1 MEPDF
6 FSALLARLS
15 AQFRGPMSSLYLAA
29 SRLAPAEERQQ
40 NPELDARAAA
50 LDQSYYQVLRLT
62 NNLAAFQSLHEPA
75 LLMNQDIA
83 ALVTEVFDQ
92 LEGYAHYR
100 SLTARLI
107 CPMEHY
113 VCAFSQEG
121 VQQVLWQLLSNAFKF
136 TPPGGTVLLE
146 LARAHGQVL
155 LSVAD
160 TGPGI
165 PPEERAGLFQRW
177 QPGRD
182 VLPPHG
188 AGLGLAICQGVA
200 RQHDGALTLDES
212 YDKGCRF
219 VFSFPDRRVNTGRFS
234 DVQREYGGGF
244 DPCLVA
250 LSDALPSSAF
260 RIF

>member
-1 MEPDF
+1 MEPDL
-6 FSALLARLS
+6 FSALLSRLS

-29 SRLAPAEERQQ
+29 SSLAPAGERQR

-62 NNLAAFQSLHEPA
+62 NNLAAFQALNEPI
-75 LLMNQDIA
+75 LLLNQDIA
-83 ALVTEVFDQ
+83 ALLTNVFHQ
-92 LEGYAHYR
+92 LEGFARYR
-100 SLTARLI
+100 NLTVRLL

-113 VCAFSQEG
+113 ICAFSQEG
-121 VQQVLWQLLSNAFKF
+121 IQQVLWQLLSNAFKF
-136 TPPGGTVLLE
+136 TPSGGTIILE

-165 PPEERAGLFQRW
+165 PPEERGDLFQRW
-177 QPGRD
+177 QSKED
-182 VLPPHG
+182 AFPPHG

-200 RQHDGALTLDES
+200 RQHEGTLTLDES

-234 DVQREYGGGF
+234 DVRRDYGGGF
-244 DPCLVA
+244 NPCLVA
-250 LSDALPSSAF
+250 LADVLPPAAF